1 MWSLHGGGGYGSDG
15 LLQTTGSLP
24 DAIRRHVERCVSAKP
39 CRWDARLAET
49 RGKAALAEL
58 DQAII
63 EFSGDRSRVYLTG
76 ASAGGNGSWYRDMR
90 MDCGAPRNN
99 EWRML

>member
-15 LLQTTGSLP
+15 LLQTTASLP
-24 DAIRRHVERCVSAKP
+24 NAIRRHVERCVSAKP

-76 ASAGGNGSWYRDMR
+76 VSAGGNGSWYRDMR

-99 EWRML
+99 E